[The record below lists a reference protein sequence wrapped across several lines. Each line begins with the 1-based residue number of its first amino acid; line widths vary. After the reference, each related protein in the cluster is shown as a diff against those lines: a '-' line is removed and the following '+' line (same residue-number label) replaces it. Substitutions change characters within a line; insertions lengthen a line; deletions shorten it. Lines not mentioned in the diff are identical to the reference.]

1 MRGKLDSVDALAR
14 AVRKDGGGAILFA
27 GAIGTGKRMA
37 AEALAGQLGLERYR
51 IDRSAIVSK
60 YIGETE
66 KNVDRIFADAERSGA
81 VLLIDEADSL
91 FGKRSEVRDAHDRY
105 ANVEVGYLL
114 QKMEE
119 FSGIA
124 ILTPNRRQ
132 NLDPA
137 FLRRLRHI
145 LEFLVAVG

>member
-1 MRGKLDSVDALAR
+1 MPWRGRCGRTAAAR
-14 AVRKDGGGAILFA
+14 YCSRGRSAPARGW
-27 GAIGTGKRMA
+27 RPRRSR
-37 AEALAGQLGLERYR
+37 GQLGLELYR
-51 IDRSAIVSK
+51 IDLRAIVSK

-66 KNVDRIFADAERSGA
+66 KNIDRIFADAERSGT

-124 ILTPNRRQ
+124 ILTTNRRQ

-145 LEFLVAVG
+145 LECPVAVG